1 MPAAKK
7 TTTTKTKKVAVKKAP
22 VADITSEPAEQ
33 VKRPGR
39 PPKAKTY
46 SFTAYVNG
54 KPLEFSFDD
63 ESSFN
68 SAFAQVCNRPFSG
81 RPAKIL
87 HNGKE
92 YFIGKVDYVV
102 RDV

>member
-7 TTTTKTKKVAVKKAP
+7 TPAKTTKKVAVKKAP
-22 VADITSEPAEQ
+22 VADITPEP

-46 SFTAYVNG
+46 SFTVYTNG
-54 KPLEFSFDD
+54 RQLEFSY
-63 ESSFN
+63 ESETEFN
-68 SAFAQVCNRPFSG
+68 AAFVQVCHKPFSG
-81 RPAKIL
+81 RPANIKC
-87 HNGKE
+87 NGKE

-102 RDV
+102 RDA

>member
-22 VADITSEPAEQ
+22 MADITPEPVAQ

-54 KPLEFSFDD
+54 KPIEFSFDD
-63 ESSFN
+63 HAAFN
-68 SAFAQVCNRPFSG
+68 AAFVQVCHKPITG
-81 RPAKIL
+81 RPAKFIC
-87 HNGKE
+87 NGKE
-92 YFIGKVDYVV
+92 YFIVKVDYVV
-102 RDV
+102 RDA